1 MNGKCNFS
9 NIKDLKNCITSKV
22 HKRNFFFVKV
32 SPNVS
37 SAFLLP
43 WRIRT
48 EHLILMSSLCKTS
61 IMDRVPET
69 RFLGFGRSAWLNGL
83 YGQVIK

>member
-9 NIKDLKNCITSKV
+9 NIKDLKNCINFKSTIF
-22 HKRNFFFVKV
+22 FFFVKV

-69 RFLGFGRSAWLNGL
+69 RFSGL
-83 YGQVIK
+83 EVLHG

>member
-22 HKRNFFFVKV
+22 QIFFLVKV

-69 RFLGFGRSAWLNGL
+69 RFLGFGSSAWLL
-83 YGQVIK
+83 LLKWTL

>member
-22 HKRNFFFVKV
+22 QKKFFFFVKV

-69 RFLGFGRSAWLNGL
+69 RFSGFGSSAWLNGL
-83 YGQVIK
+83 YININ